1 MNFIPDIS
9 ISTYDYDLPEDRI
22 AQFPLKVRDESKL
35 LVCDTSHV
43 SEDVFKN
50 LPKLLPAG
58 SLVIFNETR
67 VIRARILF
75 RKPTGAEV
83 EIFCLE
89 PVLPALELQ
98 EAIGQK
104 RSVTWKCMIGN
115 AKRWKQGILTKKF
128 SIGGRE
134 GILGAEITGKTTGQY
149 HIRFSWEPWDISFS
163 ELLMLAG
170 SIPLPPY
177 IHRRADENDAERY
190 QTIFA
195 RQEGSVAAPTAGLH
209 FTDRILHELKARN
222 IVLEKVVLHVG
233 AGTFKPVTSK
243 TIRDHDMH
251 PEKMIISRKTI
262 ETIAGWQGK
271 PVVVT
276 GTTTMRTVESL
287 YWYGVKSM
295 VDRTDDPNAC
305 VGQWDAYNPKYQAGI
320 TTQESLEYI
329 LGLMNRRNAGYLEG
343 MTRLMI
349 VPGYKFRIS
358 DVLIT
363 NFHLPQSTLLL
374 LVSAFTGG
382 AWRKAYEYAMAHD
395 FRFLSYGDA
404 CLFFRQ

>member
-1 MNFIPDIS
+1 
-9 ISTYDYDLPEDRI
+9 
-22 AQFPLKVRDESKL
+22 
-35 LVCDTSHV
+35 
-43 SEDVFKN
+43 
-50 LPKLLPAG
+50 
-58 SLVIFNETR
+58 
-67 VIRARILF
+67 
-75 RKPTGAEV
+75 
-83 EIFCLE
+83 
-89 PVLPALELQ
+89 
-98 EAIGQK
+98 
-104 RSVTWKCMIGN
+104 
-115 AKRWKQGILTKKF
+115 
-128 SIGGRE
+128 
-134 GILGAEITGKTTGQY
+134 
-149 HIRFSWEPWDISFS
+149 
-163 ELLMLAG
+163 
-170 SIPLPPY
+170 
-177 IHRRADENDAERY
+177 
-190 QTIFA
+190 
-195 RQEGSVAAPTAGLH
+195 
-209 FTDRILHELKARN
+209 
-222 IVLEKVVLHVG
+222 VG